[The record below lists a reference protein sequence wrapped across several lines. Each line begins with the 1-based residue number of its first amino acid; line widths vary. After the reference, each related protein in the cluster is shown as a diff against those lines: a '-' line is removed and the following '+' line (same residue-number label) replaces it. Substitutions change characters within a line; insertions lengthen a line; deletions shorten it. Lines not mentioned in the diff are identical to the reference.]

1 MNRLTIMLIALAV
14 FAAVSRSTA
23 AQDASGAAT
32 HTVVVHEIKVMAK
45 RYEFTPRL
53 LRIKKGE
60 DVGLIIAPLD
70 HDHGFK
76 LDDFHINQKIKRGTT
91 ATVEFRPDKA
101 GTLQFRCSDFCGLG
115 HRKMT
120 GTLVV
125 E

>member
-32 HTVVVHEIKVMAK
+32 HTVFVHEIKVMAK

-53 LRIKKGE
+53 LRVKKGE
-60 DVGLIIAPLD
+60 DVRLIIAPLD

-101 GTLQFRCSDFCGLG
+101 GTFQFRCSDFCGLG
-115 HRKMT
+115 HIKMT